1 MIQNRTKILATIGP
15 ACANVASLK
24 KMVKAGVNAFRVN
37 LSHGDETA
45 KREMFRLICETRD
58 KKGNRPC
65 ILADLAGPKIRIREV
80 VSNLVLKQ
88 DDNIFITNE
97 NPADDR
103 HISVSKGFSFK
114 EVNKGAGILINDGRI
129 RLEVIDAP
137 TLHTLECKVILG
149 GKVEHRKGVNFPGIT
164 LDVPSLLE
172 QDKLDL
178 LMALKEG
185 ADWVAL
191 SFVRS
196 ASDREAIDEVMASAG
211 RMVPVMA
218 KIEKWEALD
227 DMEAIVDTFDAVMV
241 ARGDLGV
248 EIPPE
253 KVPTAQ
259 KRIIRAANM
268 KGKPVIIATQMLE
281 SMLDSPIP
289 TRAEVSDIANAIYD
303 GADALL
309 VTGETAIGNF
319 PVEVIDTLNNVILET
334 EASLEYGGDKLSIG
348 AKQHTADAISHAT
361 CQVGEDLGIG
371 HIMTMTHS
379 GSTAR
384 MISRYRP
391 KARILAL
398 TPFEE
403 TFRQL
408 SIVWGVVPFVVSHY
422 DRMGQVPELCRNL
435 LKKLNLLRRGE
446 KFVITGGN
454 PVGIKGTTNYLSVQT
469 ME

>member
-15 ACANVASLK
+15 TCADIKTLK
-24 KMVKAGVNAFRVN
+24 KMVEAGVNAFRVN
-37 LSHGDETA
+37 LSHGDETS
-45 KREMFRLICETRD
+45 KREMFRLICATKDQE
-58 KKGNRPC
+58 GNRPC

-80 VSNLVLKQ
+80 VPNLVLKQ
-88 DDNIFITNE
+88 SDNIFITNE
-97 NPADDR
+97 KPADDK
-103 HISVSKGFSFK
+103 HISVSRGFSFK
-114 EVNKGAGILINDGRI
+114 EVNRGAGILINDGRI
-129 RLEVIDAP
+129 RLEVIDVQSI
-137 TLHTLECKVILG
+137 HTLKCKVILG

-164 LDVPSLLE
+164 LDLPSLLE
-172 QDKLDL
+172 QDKMDL
-178 LMALKEG
+178 LLALKEG

-196 ASDREAIDEVMASAG
+196 AGDREEIDKVMASAG
-211 RMVPVMA
+211 RRVPVMA
-218 KIEKWEALD
+218 KIEKWEALED
-227 DMEAIVDTFDAVMV
+227 IDAIVDTFDAVMV

-248 EIPPE
+248 EIPAE
-253 KVPTAQ
+253 KVPAAQ
-259 KRIIRAANM
+259 KKIIRAANM

-309 VTGETAIGNF
+309 VTGETANGKY
-319 PVEVIDTLNNVILET
+319 PLEVVETLSNVILET
-334 EASLEYGGDKLSIG
+334 ESSMEYGGKKLSIG
-348 AKQHTADAISHAT
+348 TKHHTADAISHAT
-361 CQVGEDLGIG
+361 CQVGEDLGVE

-408 SIVWGVVPFVVSHY
+408 AIVWGVVSFVVSHY
-422 DRMGQVPELCRNL
+422 DRVSQIPGVCINL
-435 LKKLNLLRRGE
+435 LNKQNLLRSGE

-454 PVGIKGTTNYLSVQT
+454 PVGVKGTTNYLSVQK